1 MSDLIYAIKNNRFRK
16 AFIEGFEIN
25 EDNSIS
31 SFPSTYNMVVLKPID
46 AINPDTTW
54 GRLSFTAQVEGN
66 EAYLVYVAASNDYIT
81 PEEETAYGYKK
92 MLSALK
98 CQRFVQQDDFLLY
111 GFKGRYLY
119 ICFAARGDGRVTLS
133 NIKMDRQGDNFM
145 QTFPMIYREENS
157 FFHRF
162 MSVFSS
168 IYNDME
174 VEIDSLPK
182 ILDIDTC
189 APELLPI
196 YAGWMGIDVGEG
208 FLEESVLRALVKE
221 ANRLN
226 RMKGTK
232 WCLERISEIIL
243 GERGIVVERN
253 IPTDTLTMEQLKDID
268 KLYGESLFDVTIL
281 ISKIMSEVQ
290 KAQLQYILDQFLPV
304 RCKLHIVELSKTG
317 TLDSYTYLDVN
328 ARVYAS
334 AEGTLDSD
342 AGMDTM
348 ITLA

>member
-16 AFIEGFEIN
+16 AFVEGFEIN
-25 EDNSIS
+25 DDNSIT
-31 SFPSTYNMVVLKPID
+31 SFESLNNVVIINPID
-46 AINPDTTW
+46 ALNPETVW
-54 GRLSFTAQVEGN
+54 GRLSLKAKVEGN
-66 EAYLVYVAASNDYIT
+66 AAYMVFAAASDELIY
-81 PEEETAYGYKK
+81 PESETVSGYKS
-92 MLSALK
+92 MFASLK
-98 CQRFVQQDDFLLY
+98 AVRFVQQEDFLLY

-119 ICFAARGDGRVTLS
+119 LCFAAKGDGSVTLS
-133 NIKMDRQGDNFM
+133 DIKIDRQGDNFM
-145 QTFPMIYREENS
+145 QTFPLVYREENG

-174 VEIDSLPK
+174 EEIKDLPK
-182 ILDIDTC
+182 ILDLDTC
-189 APELLPI
+189 DVRLLPI

-208 FLEESVLRALVKE
+208 FLEEDVLRTLVKE
-221 ANRLN
+221 AHRLN
-226 RMKGTK
+226 RMKGTR
-232 WCLERISEIIL
+232 WCLERVSEIIL
-243 GERGIVVERN
+243 GEKGIVVERN
-253 IPTDTLTMEQLKDID
+253 IPTDTLTLEQLKDID
-268 KLYGESLFDVTIL
+268 KLYGASLYDVTIL

-304 RCKLHIVELSKTG
+304 RCKLHIVELCKTG

-334 AEGTLDSD
+334 QEGSLDTD
-342 AGMDTM
+342 IGMDTM